1 MAFIQNL
8 FTSRDNSANAATYV
22 GQQGRIW
29 WDPLTNSMYYSDG
42 STPGG
47 IPIGA
52 GGNPFDQILN
62 TNSNVHTPVLH
73 PSICHLALSLPYLR
87 DLYFALSSVAS
98 VAVLECKD
106 ADKVSIS

>member
-1 MAFIQNL
+1 MLIERMKSSHWVDSTTAMQPMITTTKLMA
-8 FTSRDNSANAATYV
+8 
-22 GQQGRIW
+22 
-29 WDPLTNSMYYSDG
+29 
-42 STPGG
+42 
-47 IPIGA
+47 
-52 GGNPFDQILN
+52 LN